1 MELEIWRPV
10 KDWDWYEVSNLGRV
24 RSLKSNKVLKPIED
38 TWGYLTV
45 GLYCEDSPAKVYN
58 GHRYKN
64 PKKRKIHQ
72 LVAEAF
78 CDGYEEGF
86 VPDHIDH
93 DKKNNRSDNLRW
105 VSNSANAKHMQSWA
119 DRRINNYTEPVILI
133 SRDGKTKIE
142 FASIIEASE
151 KTGLCS
157 RSIASNILGRR
168 KDFVV
173 GHFELVD
180 QDSLQVLNL
189 TT

>member
-1 MELEIWRPV
+1 MELEVWRPV

-24 RSLKSNKVLKPIED
+24 RSLKSNRILKPLED
-38 TWGYLTV
+38 AWGYLTV
-45 GLYCEDSPAKVYN
+45 GLYCEDSPSKIYN
-58 GHRYKN
+58 GHLCKS

-93 DKKNNRSDNLRW
+93 DRKNNRADNLRW
-105 VSNSANAKHMQSWA
+105 VSRSVNAKNMQSWA
-119 DRRINNYTEPVILI
+119 DRRINNYNEPVVLTTR
-133 SRDGKTKIE
+133 SGEKKQ
-142 FASIIEASE
+142 FNSIMEASRE
-151 KTGLCS
+151 TGLHY

-168 KDFVV
+168 KDFLV
-173 GHFELVD
+173 GHFELLH
-180 QDSLQVLNL
+180 QDTLQLLNL

>member
-1 MELEIWRPV
+1 MELEVWRPV

-24 RSLKSNKVLKPIED
+24 RSLKSNKILKPIED
-38 TWGYLTV
+38 AWGYLTV

-58 GHRYKN
+58 GHRCKS

-78 CDGYEEGF
+78 CDGYQEDY

-93 DKKNNRSDNLRW
+93 DRKNNRADNLRW
-105 VSNSANAKHMQSWA
+105 VSRSANAKHRQSWA
-119 DRRINNYTEPVILI
+119 DRRIDNYNEPVVFT
-133 SRDGKTKIE
+133 SKEGEKKQ
-142 FASIIEASE
+142 FSSIMEASE
-151 KTGLCS
+151 KTGLHP

-168 KDFVV
+168 KDFVA
-173 GHFELVD
+173 GHFELLH
-180 QDSLQVLNL
+180 QDTLQLLNL